1 MVSTTFFGGNS
12 GYGASYRIAMNN
24 NKENSGVVDRTKR
37 NLVFGFASVIG
48 LMAILV
54 IFRSHELEVSKDH
67 IDRIA
72 KNHLTKIDL
81 VVEMRSAAHERTLAL
96 QRMLLQPDPFTRDEE
111 WIRFNQFGAE
121 FARHRLNILSMNLN
135 EEEKKLLDYQG
146 TVTKK
151 ALDSQRRVV
160 ELVEK
165 EQFEQAREVLL
176 KSVIPAKEQVINQLN
191 TFYHYQEKEAEKIAR
206 ETSELYKEMRSLVI
220 IVSLIACLLGIA
232 IAAFVIRRTTT
243 TEQALSTAYDKI
255 QKQSAEKSQLL
266 ADVIDEYRSPLNS
279 LLQYSDAIAKNA
291 NKDKSNNREFLSD
304 VVNLQHACEHLNG
317 LTTEILDFTKVES
330 GKIALSSQD
339 LDIYEFIN
347 DVANQIKPIAAKNNN
362 QIEVQCPNNIG
373 YMETDP
379 TKLRQILF
387 NLLANACKYTEFG
400 LITLNVKFNTTRI
413 NGSGY
418 ERWVT
423 FSVIDTGVGIAPNKV
438 DKIFTA
444 IPSINQPNNRRREDS
459 GLNLSISRRL
469 CHMMGGEIVVNSEP
483 GMGSVFSVKL
493 PHATTQNLEI
503 AH

>member
-1 MVSTTFFGGNS
+1 MTLGGI
-12 GYGASYRIAMNN
+12 GACASFCIAMNN
-24 NKENSGVVDRTKR
+24 NSDNSCVVDRTKR

-48 LMAILV
+48 LMAFLV

-72 KNHLTKIDL
+72 KNHLTKINY

-111 WIRFNQFGAE
+111 WIRFNHFGAE
-121 FARHRLNILSMNLN
+121 FARDRLNILSMNLN

-146 TVTKK
+146 TVTTK
-151 ALDSQRRVV
+151 ALDSQRRVI
-160 ELVEK
+160 ELLEK
-165 EQFEQAREVLL
+165 DQFEQAREVLL

-206 ETSELYKEMRSLVI
+206 ETSVLYKEMRSLVI
-220 IVSLIACLLGIA
+220 LVSLIACLLGIA
-232 IAAFVIRRTTT
+232 IATFVIRRTTT
-243 TEQALSTAYDKI
+243 TEKALSNAYDNI
-255 QKQSAEKSQLL
+255 QKQSTEKSQLL
-266 ADVIDEYRSPLNS
+266 ADVIDEYRSPLDS
-279 LLQYSDAIAKNA
+279 LLQYSDAIAKSA
-291 NKDKSNNREFLSD
+291 NKEKSNNREFLSD
-304 VVNLQHACEHLNG
+304 IVNLQHACEHLNG
-317 LTTEILDFTKVES
+317 LTTEILDFTNVES
-330 GKIALSSQD
+330 GKVALLSQD
-339 LDIYEFIN
+339 LNIHEFIN

-362 QIEVQCPNNIG
+362 QIDVQCAPDIG
-373 YMETDP
+373 FMETDP

-400 LITLNVKFNTTRI
+400 LITLNVKFNSTRV
-413 NGSGY
+413 NGSGHD
-418 ERWVT
+418 RWIT

-438 DKIFTA
+438 DKIFT
-444 IPSINQPNNRRREDS
+444 SISNISRSNNSQRQES

-493 PHATTQNLEI
+493 PYATMQTLEP
-503 AH
+503 AY